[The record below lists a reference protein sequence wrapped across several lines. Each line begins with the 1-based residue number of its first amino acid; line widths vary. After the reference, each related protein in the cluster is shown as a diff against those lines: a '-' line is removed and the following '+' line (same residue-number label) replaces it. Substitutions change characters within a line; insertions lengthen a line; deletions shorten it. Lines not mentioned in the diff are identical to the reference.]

1 MQPSIYQELLD
12 EETAKIDMNILILNA
27 SPRRKGNIST
37 MLDAMEKEA
46 LQRGTHVDM
55 IHVADLQVKACTGC
69 MACRSRQAC
78 VLPDDDAQ
86 RIVEMI
92 KTCDVLIIGS
102 PCYWGNMP
110 GQLKVLFDRMVYAMM
125 GETPRGLP
133 QPLHKGKR
141 AIVVSTCTTSYPFNI
156 LFNQSR
162 GTVKAL
168 KEILKWS
175 GFRIK
180 AVVERGGTKETPVG
194 PKDLVRCRKAI
205 QKVL

>member
-1 MQPSIYQELLD
+1 
-12 EETAKIDMNILILNA
+12 MNILILNA
-27 SPRRKGNIST
+27 SPRRKGNISA

-46 LQRGTHVDM
+46 LQQGVHVDT
-55 IHVADLQVKACTGC
+55 IRIADLQVKACTGC
-69 MACRSRQAC
+69 MTCRSRQAC

-86 RIVEMI
+86 RIVGMI
-92 KTCDVLIIGS
+92 EACDALVIGS

-125 GETPRGLP
+125 GENPRGLP

-141 AIVVSTCTTSYPFNI
+141 AIVLSTCTTPYPFNI

-180 AVVERGGTKETPVG
+180 AVVERGGTKEKSVG

>member
-1 MQPSIYQELLD
+1 
-12 EETAKIDMNILILNA
+12 MNILILNA
-27 SPRRKGNIST
+27 SPHHKGNISS
-37 MLDAMEKEA
+37 LLGVMEEEA
-46 LQRGTHVDM
+46 LRQGAHVDT
-55 IHVADLQVKACTGC
+55 IRVADLQVKACIGC
-69 MACRSRQAC
+69 MACRSRQTC
-78 VLPDDDAQ
+78 VLPNDDAH
-86 RIVEMI
+86 RIAEMI
-92 KTCDVLIIGS
+92 KACDVLVIGA

-110 GQLKVLFDRMVYAMM
+110 GQLKVLFDRMVYAVM

-133 QPLHKGKR
+133 KPLHKGKR
-141 AIVVSTCTTSYPFNI
+141 AIVVSTCTTPFPFNI

-180 AVVERGGTKETPVG
+180 AVVERGGTREKPVNS
-194 PKDLVRCRKAI
+194 KDLVRCRKTI